1 MSSLSVSTARSSRPL
16 TFSWAGLRALFIGL
30 LLLGGCRAAGPATS
44 ARTVAAF
51 FNKYEKQPGF
61 HTTEWSAD
69 LLQRLALVRV
79 GKLLGGNELT
89 NAITGIRAARAL
101 TFAPTTSR
109 ALNLSQQGLL
119 SEATGLLQ
127 AEKYT
132 ALTSGSTAGTNYNS
146 VIKAS
151 GDKVSELVATGTLP
165 NAADSFVLVQVEG
178 NFTRAQAEAL
188 SKVLPEVVQQA
199 ANK

>member
-1 MSSLSVSTARSSRPL
+1 MTSSKNFSARSLRPL
-16 TFSWAGLRALFIGL
+16 FSSWVGLRALFFGL
-30 LLLGGCRAAGPATS
+30 LLLGACRASGPATS

-61 HTTEWSAD
+61 HTTEWSAS
-69 LLQRLALVRV
+69 LLQRLALV
-79 GKLLGGNELT
+79 KAANLFGGSELT

-101 TFAPTTSR
+101 TFAPTTTG

-132 ALTSGSTAGTNYNS
+132 ALTAGNSSAGNYNS
-146 VIKAS
+146 VIRAS
-151 GDKVSELVATGTLP
+151 GDKVSEIVATGALP
-165 NAADSFVLVQVEG
+165 NAANSFVLVQVQG

-188 SKVLPEVVQQA
+188 AKVLPQVVQTAGGQ
-199 ANK
+199 

>member
-1 MSSLSVSTARSSRPL
+1 MSSSLVSIARSPRPL
-16 TFSWAGLRALFIGL
+16 TCSWVGLRALFMGL
-30 LLLGGCRAAGPATS
+30 LLLGACRAAGPATP

-79 GKLLGGNELT
+79 GKLLGGNDLT

-101 TFAPTTSR
+101 TFAPTSTG

-132 ALTSGSTAGTNYNS
+132 ALTSGSTAGGNYNS

>member
-1 MSSLSVSTARSSRPL
+1 MSSLSVSLSRSSRPL
-16 TFSWAGLRALFIGL
+16 TFSWVGLRALFMGL
-30 LLLGGCRAAGPATS
+30 LLLGSCRAAGPATQ

-89 NAITGIRAARAL
+89 NAITGIRSARVL

-132 ALTSGSTAGTNYNS
+132 ALTSGSVAGTNYNS

>member
-1 MSSLSVSTARSSRPL
+1 MSSSLVSIARSSRPL
-16 TFSWAGLRALFIGL
+16 TFSWVGLRALFMGL
-30 LLLGGCRAAGPATS
+30 LLLGSCRVAGPATP

-89 NAITGIRAARAL
+89 SAITGIRSARAL
-101 TFAPTTSR
+101 TFAPTSSG

-132 ALTSGSTAGTNYNS
+132 ALTSGSTAGGNYNS
-146 VIKAS
+146 VIKTS
-151 GDKVSELVATGTLP
+151 GDKVSELVATGTIP

-199 ANK
+199 TNK

>member
-1 MSSLSVSTARSSRPL
+1 MSSLSVSLSRSSRPL
-16 TFSWAGLRALFIGL
+16 TFSWVGLRALFMGL
-30 LLLGGCRAAGPATS
+30 LLLGACRAAGPATQ

-89 NAITGIRAARAL
+89 NAITGIRSARVL

-132 ALTSGSTAGTNYNS
+132 ALTSGSAAGTNYNS

>member
-1 MSSLSVSTARSSRPL
+1 
-16 TFSWAGLRALFIGL
+16 LFIGL
-30 LLLGGCRAAGPATS
+30 LLLGACRATGPATP

-132 ALTSGSTAGTNYNS
+132 ALTSGSTAGGNYNS

>member
-1 MSSLSVSTARSSRPL
+1 MRFSSPAHRYPAARL
-16 TFSWAGLRALFIGL
+16 VMGVLLIGL
-30 LLLGGCRAAGPATS
+30 ALLGACRASGPATP

-51 FNKYEKQPGF
+51 FNKYEKRPGF
-61 HTTEWSAD
+61 HTTEWSAS
-69 LLQRLALVRV
+69 LLQRLALV
-79 GKLLGGNELT
+79 KAANLFGGSDLT

-101 TFAPTTSR
+101 TFAPTSTG

-132 ALTSGSTAGTNYNS
+132 ALSAANSSGGNYNS
-146 VIKAS
+146 VIRTS

-188 SKVLPEVVQQA
+188 AKVLPQVVQQTA
-199 ANK
+199 Q

>member
-1 MSSLSVSTARSSRPL
+1 MTSLAVSTVRSPRSLLVGQR
-16 TFSWAGLRALFIGL
+16 GLRALFLGL
-30 LLLGGCRAAGPATS
+30 LLLGACRASGPGMP

-51 FNKYEKQPGF
+51 FNKYEHQPGF

-79 GKLLGGNELT
+79 GKLLGGSELT
-89 NAITGIRAARAL
+89 DAITGIRSARAL
-101 TFAPTTSR
+101 TFAPTSTG

-132 ALTSGSTAGTNYNS
+132 ALTAGSSAGTSYNS

-151 GDKVSELVATGTLP
+151 GDKVNELVATGTLP
-165 NAADSFVLVQVEG
+165 SAANSFVLVQVEG

>member
-1 MSSLSVSTARSSRPL
+1 MSSPSVSIARSSSPL

-30 LLLGGCRAAGPATS
+30 LLLGGCRAAGPATP

>member
-1 MSSLSVSTARSSRPL
+1 MTYLKNSFARRPRPL
-16 TFSWAGLRALFIGL
+16 FSSWVGLRALFFGL
-30 LLLGGCRAAGPATS
+30 LLLGACRVGGPATP

-61 HTTEWSAD
+61 HTTEWSAS
-69 LLQRLALVRV
+69 LLQRLALVQAAN
-79 GKLLGGNELT
+79 LFGGSELT

-101 TFAPTTSR
+101 TFAPTTTG
-109 ALNLSQQGLL
+109 ALDLSQQGLL

-132 ALTSGSTAGTNYNS
+132 ALTAGNSPAGNYNS
-146 VIKAS
+146 VVRTA
-151 GDKVSELVATGTLP
+151 GDKVSELVATGALP
-165 NAADSFVLVQVEG
+165 NAANSFVLVQVEG

-188 SKVLPEVVQQA
+188 AKVLPQVVQTTQ
-199 ANK
+199 

>member
-1 MSSLSVSTARSSRPL
+1 MSSPSVSFARSSRPL
-16 TFSWAGLRALFIGL
+16 TFSWVGLRALFLGL
-30 LLLGGCRAAGPATS
+30 LVLGACRATGPATP

-79 GKLLGGNELT
+79 GKLLGGSELT
-89 NAITGIRAARAL
+89 NAITGIRAARVL

-132 ALTSGSTAGTNYNS
+132 ALTSGSAAGTNYNS

>member
-1 MSSLSVSTARSSRPL
+1 MNPLPSFIARSSRPL
-16 TFSWAGLRALFIGL
+16 PFSWLGLRALFVGL
-30 LLLGGCRAAGPATS
+30 LLLGACRASGPGTPAH
-44 ARTVAAF
+44 TVAAF
-51 FNKYEKQPGF
+51 FSKYEKQPGF

-69 LLQRLALVRV
+69 LLQRLALVRMA
-79 GKLLGGNELT
+79 KLLGGSELT
-89 NAITGIRAARAL
+89 NAITGIRSARVL
-101 TFAPTTSR
+101 TFAPTSSG

-132 ALTSGSTAGTNYNS
+132 ALTAGSSAGANYNS

-178 NFTRAQAEAL
+178 NFTRVQAEAL
-188 SKVLPEVVQQA
+188 SKVLPEVVQQT